1 MKILKCASALVIGI
15 LTAAT
20 LHAESPNL
28 LPNGDLKKGMEGW
41 RATVSGNA
49 AGEVKITP
57 DGPNEGVSAL
67 QVSVTTAGENFW
79 DVNVQ
84 LTGFAVEQGKSYALT
99 FAAKS
104 EPGADLVFMVL
115 IDGSPDRPVAQQKE
129 IVIREDW
136 DEYTFHFVAEASA
149 PKARI
154 YIGKMNR
161 PETTFLFANASLKL
175 EE

>member
-1 MKILKCASALVIGI
+1 MRYLMFASALAIGI
-15 LTAAT
+15 LSSPS
-20 LHAESPNL
+20 LYAESPNL

-49 AGEVKITP
+49 VGEVKITP
-57 DGPNEGVSAL
+57 DGPNEGASAL

-104 EPGADLVFMVL
+104 EPGAQLLFMVL
-115 IDGSPDRPVAQQKE
+115 SDEGSDKPVAQQKE
-129 IVIREDW
+129 ITIREDW
-136 DEYTFHFVAEASA
+136 DEYAFHFVAEASA

-161 PETTFLFANASLKL
+161 PDTTFLFANASLKL